1 MLIESLALSQ
11 DAFSLLHQAL
21 GPLPFAGKHLE
32 SDWAPAEVAGLTEQ
46 LGRLVAA
53 CPAISRDWSWIPLR
67 LAGLADGSLYRHSQ
81 TGGGGWNGNG
91 SHPWR
96 FNMDVNQLSA
106 GCVDLYLAN
115 HGRPPHPESGTID
128 LPASADQ
135 IFSMVCRLRFSRPV
149 LNTPVASLAA
159 HPATTPMPHLLAFGG
174 NYVTS
179 NRYVVFHGFPPDS
192 WPEVGPAERASTA
205 IVAAAIYD
213 NPDSIYLFG
222 PDMAARRAGDPTFQT
237 TVATAN
243 RHADRLADDL
253 ARCRA
258 DRTVLVTRTRDN
270 GDYE

>member
-1 MLIESLALSQ
+1 MLIEALALSL
-11 DAFSLLHQAL
+11 DAFGLLRQAL
-21 GPLPFAGKHLE
+21 GALPFASKHLE
-32 SDWAPAEVAGLTEQ
+32 SDWAPAEVAALTGQ

-53 CPAISRDWSWIPLR
+53 CTTILHDESWIPPR
-67 LAGLADGSLYRHSQ
+67 LAALADGSLYRHSR
-81 TGGGGWNGNG
+81 TGGGGWNGAGN
-91 SHPWR
+91 HPWR

-115 HGRPPHPESGTID
+115 HGRLPSPQSGTID
-128 LPASADQ
+128 LPASTDRV
-135 IFSMVCRLRFSRPV
+135 FSMVCRLRFSRPM

-159 HPATTPMPHLLAFGG
+159 HPPTTSMPHLLAFGD

-179 NRYVVFHGFPPDS
+179 NRYLVFNGFPPDS

-205 IVAAAIYD
+205 IVAAALYD

-222 PDMAARRAGDPTFQT
+222 PGMAARCAGDPAFQA

-243 RHADRLADDL
+243 RHADRLAEDL

-258 DRTVLVTRTRDN
+258 DGAVLVTRTRDN